1 MQTIIT
7 RHGEGK
13 LATKVFVSS
22 EDSFNVTSVIVM
34 GKKEC
39 VLIDCQ
45 WTRANAHR
53 VIAEI
58 IETGLEL
65 KAIFATHAHPDH
77 VCGVEFIEQTY
88 NLQAIIKPIEGL
100 LS

>member
-7 RHGEGK
+7 THGEGK

-22 EDSFNVTSVIVM
+22 EAGFNVTSTIVM

-58 IETGLEL
+58 LAKNGALVEYDQPLFSLE
-65 KAIFATHAHPDH
+65 
-77 VCGVEFIEQTY
+77 
-88 NLQAIIKPIEGL
+88 
-100 LS
+100 

>member
-22 EDSFNVTSVIVM
+22 EAGFNVTSTIVM

-39 VLIDCQ
+39 ILIDCQ

-53 VIAEI
+53 VIA
-58 IETGLEL
+58 
-65 KAIFATHAHPDH
+65 
-77 VCGVEFIEQTY
+77 
-88 NLQAIIKPIEGL
+88 
-100 LS
+100 

>member
-1 MQTIIT
+1 MQTIT
-7 RHGEGK
+7 VRHGEGK
-13 LATKVFVSS
+13 LATKIFVSS
-22 EDSFNVTSVIVM
+22 EDAFNVTSVIVM
-34 GKKEC
+34 GQKEC

-65 KAIFATHAHPDH
+65 KAIYVTHAHPDH
-77 VCGVEFIEQTY
+77 Y
-88 NLQAIIKPIEGL
+88 WA
-100 LS
+100 SAR